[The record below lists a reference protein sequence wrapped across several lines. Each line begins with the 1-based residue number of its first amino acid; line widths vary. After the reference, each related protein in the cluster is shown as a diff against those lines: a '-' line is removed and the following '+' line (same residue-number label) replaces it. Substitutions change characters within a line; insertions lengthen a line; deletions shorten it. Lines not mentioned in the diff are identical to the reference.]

1 MLKINFCRRYFPWA
15 FGISMSAY
23 FMTFA
28 LPAILLF
35 VGYGQ
40 ESLKP
45 GVKSLIVLFPVLGI
59 FAFAGLKI
67 YDNYL
72 GSKLR
77 QRGWN
82 EMSYFRGLELS
93 ILTMLVL
100 FCLPQLMI
108 VFVYIILH

>member
-1 MLKINFCRRYFPWA
+1 MLKINFCRRYFPWV

-23 FMTFA
+23 FMAFA

-35 VGYGQ
+35 VGYDQ
-40 ESLKP
+40 ENLKH
-45 GVKSLIVLFPVLGI
+45 GVKSLIVMLFVLGI

-72 GSKLR
+72 GPKLR

-93 ILTMLVL
+93 VLTMLVL
-100 FCLPQLMI
+100 YCLPQLMI
-108 VFVYIILH
+108 IFVYIILH

>member
-1 MLKINFCRRYFPWA
+1 MLKTNYCRRYFPWI
-15 FGISMSAY
+15 FGIVLSAY

-40 ESLKP
+40 ESLKH
-45 GVKSLIVLFPVLGI
+45 GVKPLIVLLLVLGI
-59 FAFAGLKI
+59 FVFAGFKI
-67 YDNYL
+67 YDNYV

-77 QRGWN
+77 QRGWS

-93 ILTMLVL
+93 VLTMLVL
-100 FCLPQLMI
+100 YCLPQLMI
-108 VFVYIILH
+108 MFVYIILH

>member
-1 MLKINFCRRYFPWA
+1 MVKINYCRRYFPWI
-15 FGISMSAY
+15 FGIALSAY

-40 ESLKP
+40 ESLKH
-45 GVKSLIVLFPVLGI
+45 GVKPLIVSLLVLGI
-59 FAFAGLKI
+59 FAYAGFKI

-72 GSKLR
+72 GPKLR
-77 QRGWN
+77 QRGWD

-93 ILTMLVL
+93 VLTMLVL
-100 FCLPQLMI
+100 YCLPQLMI
-108 VFVYIILH
+108 ILVYRILQ

>member
-1 MLKINFCRRYFPWA
+1 MLKINFCRRYFPWS
-15 FGISMSAY
+15 FGIAMSAY

-28 LPAILLF
+28 FPAILVF
-35 VGYGQ
+35 VGYSQ
-40 ESLKP
+40 EGLKYGIP
-45 GVKSLIVLFPVLGI
+45 LVVMFFVLGI
-59 FAFAGLKI
+59 FAYAGLKI

-72 GSKLR
+72 VHKLR

-93 ILTMLVL
+93 VLTMLVL

-108 VFVYIILH
+108 MFVYIILH